1 VSDILLI
8 LPLGGVLVLG
18 FLYLRRV
25 RASPAARYWGWAWLN
40 AYAAG
45 LLLNLTDW
53 APALVPTWHLPGALV
68 PVCFLAGA
76 LLFEDRRVPRGFA
89 AAGLAWGAARAA
101 TDAAGWTGLT
111 AALTLPGH
119 AVLDVATVVVLA
131 GSLRRRN
138 ASLPERL
145 LAPGFAVLAVVD
157 TVDVTERVFGLELF
171 PLILPW
177 MALSLAL
184 FLLQVLAMV
193 ERLRESDRDQRRTLD
208 AVLESAPAGILV
220 EDADGRVVRMNAELA
235 DQLGVGAPDTWR
247 GRTLRELTEAVLP
260 GLGGEAGLRERLME
274 ARSAPLDR
282 AVRGFE
288 LRFQRPARKVL
299 SVDASPLRDEPGHL
313 AGRVWISRD
322 VTGERELEEQLRQA
336 QKLEGVGR
344 LAGGVAHD
352 FNNLLTVI
360 SASTDLATMELPDDH
375 PAREALESVEEATEH
390 GAGLTRQLL
399 SFARRQVVEPRVVD
413 ANGVLSEA
421 EKMLRRLIGEDV
433 LLQLEPRAGLW
444 PVRIDPH
451 QLMQVLVNLAV
462 NARDA
467 MPGGGVLTIA
477 THNVA
482 AGRPETPIGLRE
494 GDAVQMVVRDSGHG
508 MDEHVLEHLFEP
520 FFTTKRAG
528 KGTGLGLPTC
538 QRIVG
543 EAGGTITCSSAP
555 GRGTA
560 FSIWLP
566 RCPEEPVS
574 ADAEALPGAA
584 HGEEETVLV
593 VEDDRLVRGT
603 TVALLRAR
611 GYRVLEATGA
621 SDALARLEAEPGPCH
636 LLLTDVVMPGLSGPQ
651 LAERVR
657 ALRPETRVLFTTG
670 YADDAVVRSGV
681 SSGEVDLLQKP
692 YTAEALARK
701 VRAVLDGD

>member
-18 FLYLRRV
+18 FLYLRRIH
-25 RASPAARYWGWAWLN
+25 ASPAAHYWGWAWVN

-53 APALVPTWHLPGALV
+53 SPALVPAWHVPGALV

-76 LLFEDRRVPRGFA
+76 LVFEDRRVPRGLA
-89 AAGLAWGAARAA
+89 AAGLAWGVARAA
-101 TDAAGWTGLT
+101 TDAAGWTGPT
-111 AALTLPGH
+111 AALALPGH

-131 GSLRRRN
+131 GSLRRRST
-138 ASLPERL
+138 SLPERL

-157 TVDVTERVFGLELF
+157 MVDVTERVFGLELF

-184 FLLQVLAMV
+184 FLLQVLALV

-220 EDADGRVVRMNAELA
+220 EDADGRIVRMNAELA
-235 DQLGVGAPDTWR
+235 EQLRAGAPEAWR
-247 GRTLRELTEAVLP
+247 GRTTLELRDAVLP
-260 GLGGEAGLRERLME
+260 DQGGEAGLRERVRE
-274 ARSAPLDR
+274 AQSAPLDR

-288 LRFQRPARKVL
+288 LRFQRPVRKIL
-299 SVDASPLRDEPGHL
+299 SVDASPLCDEPGHVV
-313 AGRVWISRD
+313 GRVWISRD
-322 VTGERELEEQLRQA
+322 VTAERELEEQLRQA

-360 SASTDLATMELPDDH
+360 SASSDLAAMELPDDH
-375 PAREALESVEEATEH
+375 PAREALESVEEAAEH

-477 THNVA
+477 TENVP
-482 AGRPETPIGLRE
+482 AGRPETPIALRRV
-494 GDAVQMVVRDSGHG
+494 DAVQMRVRDSGHG
-508 MDEHVLEHLFEP
+508 MDEHVLAHLFEP

-528 KGTGLGLPTC
+528 EGTGLGLPTC

-566 RCPEEPVS
+566 RCSEEPVS
-574 ADAEALPGAA
+574 AAAEALPGAA
-584 HGEEETVLV
+584 RGEEETVLV

-611 GYRVLEATGA
+611 GYRVLEASGA
-621 SDALARLEAEPGPCH
+621 ADALARLEAEPGPCH

-657 ALRPETRVLFTTG
+657 TLRPETRVLFTSG

-681 SSGEVDLLQKP
+681 SRGEVDLLQKP

-701 VRAVLDGD
+701 VRAVIDGE